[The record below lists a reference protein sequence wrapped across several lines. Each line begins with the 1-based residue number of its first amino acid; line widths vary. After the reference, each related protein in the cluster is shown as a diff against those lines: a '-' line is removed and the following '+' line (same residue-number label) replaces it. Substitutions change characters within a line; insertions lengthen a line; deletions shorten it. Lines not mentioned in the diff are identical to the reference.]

1 MSTPQPNQP
10 SASPKRPDDPAG
22 TADLELPFDEQLRA
36 IWDKKENRTT
46 VYTGCIAV
54 ALMILGWYGYK
65 AFVAAR
71 EHQIEAAYAAA
82 AAAAT
87 PARLRT
93 FAQEYQ
99 GRPLAGV
106 AYLRLADE
114 EYAAGNYTAAVED
127 YDRAAVALPV
137 PAIVARALLG
147 KAISQIRSGNTTEGT
162 AALVKLAEDAT
173 RVKAVRTE
181 AAYHVASM
189 AFDAGNF
196 DDVTKFTNLIMQ
208 IDAGG
213 VWAQRAMQLQLEVPA
228 SATQAAG
235 PVVPSVTAKIPG
247 S

>member
-10 SASPKRPDDPAG
+10 SASPKRPGDPAG

-36 IWDKKENRTT
+36 IWERKENRTT

-71 EHQIEAAYAAA
+71 EHQIEAAYT

-87 PARLRT
+87 PARLRS
-93 FAQEYQ
+93 FALEYQ

-106 AYLRLADE
+106 AYLKLADE
-114 EYAAGNYTAAVED
+114 EYASGNYTAAVDD
-127 YDRAAVALPV
+127 YDRAAGELPV

-147 KAISQIRSGNTTEGT
+147 KAVSQIRSGKTSEGT
-162 AALVKLAEDAT
+162 AGLVKLAEDAT
-173 RVKAVRTE
+173 KVKAVRTE

-213 VWAQRAMQLQLEVPA
+213 VWAQRAMQLQLEIPA
-228 SATQAAG
+228 SARPTAG